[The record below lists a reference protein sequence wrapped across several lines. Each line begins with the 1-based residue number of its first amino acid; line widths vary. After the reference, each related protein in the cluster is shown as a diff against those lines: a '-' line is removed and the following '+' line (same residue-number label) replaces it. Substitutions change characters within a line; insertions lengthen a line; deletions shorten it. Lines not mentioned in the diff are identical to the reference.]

1 MSGLYRLL
9 KTRNGIK
16 KSPIPWIRLNVR
28 R

>member
-1 MSGLYRLL
+1 LL
-9 KTRNGIK
+9 RGYQNKNWNK